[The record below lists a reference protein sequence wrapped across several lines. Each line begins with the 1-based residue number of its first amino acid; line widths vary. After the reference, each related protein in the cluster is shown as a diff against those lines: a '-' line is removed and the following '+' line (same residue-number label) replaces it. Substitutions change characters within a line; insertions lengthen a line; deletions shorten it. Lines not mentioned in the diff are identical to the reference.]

1 MENKLTK
8 EQKEHLEK
16 FKAIAEEQK
25 AMREK
30 KAEEQREKF
39 KAWVKKNQRGK
50 QEVRMFVVYD

>member
-8 EQKEHLEK
+8 EQKERLEK

-39 KAWVKKNQRGK
+39 KAWVEKIKQANKK
-50 QEVRMFVVYD
+50 